1 MQCSFVADLYFPH
14 RLSHR
19 IFSTVGVDQFEAKQ
33 MSQRV
38 EMSVFEN
45 VHKHKMIWIKA
56 LCSETTRQKSS
67 LQIVPNKWVLVRAR
81 EINLQKITKVW

>member
-1 MQCSFVADLYFPH
+1 
-14 RLSHR
+14 
-19 IFSTVGVDQFEAKQ
+19 
-33 MSQRV
+33 
-38 EMSVFEN
+38 MSVFEN

-67 LQIVPNKWVLVRAR
+67 LRIVPNKWVLVRAR

>member
-1 MQCSFVADLYFPH
+1 
-14 RLSHR
+14 
-19 IFSTVGVDQFEAKQ
+19 

-67 LQIVPNKWVLVRAR
+67 LQIVPNKWVLVQAR